1 MEALLEGMQR
11 NGQGSGGFLTS
22 CEAELQ
28 ELMKQIDI
36 MVAHKK
42 SEWEGQTQAL
52 EACLSVREQELSSAR
67 AALQEKYKEVGMLRH
82 QVEDMEKAK
91 QDMVR
96 EYEQQLKKFQ
106 EELSRLRR
114 SYEKLQKKQLREA
127 RGEANKRQGEDQFE
141 MSRLTRKLEEFRQK
155 SLDWEKQRLLY
166 QQQVASLEAQRKAL
180 AEQSELI
187 QTQLANRKQI
197 LESVELAS
205 RSEIQHLTSKLERAN
220 DAICANE
227 LEVERL
233 NMRVDDL
240 TENNRIILEDQQRV
254 QEELRQS
261 KKMLEVLQD
270 EKMELRATLQS
281 QEDFIDSSKLHQE
294 QLQKELARVTETLRT
309 KEFLIRSIGRAQR
322 VVVNGVWRPVT
333 SGVPQGSV
341 LGPVLFNIFINDL
354 DEGIEC
360 TLSKF
365 ADDTKLGRSVDL
377 LEGRKALQRDLDR
390 LDQGAEVNC
399 MRFNKAKCK
408 VLHLGHSN
416 PMQRYR
422 LGEEWLENCPVEKD
436 LGVLVD
442 SRLNMSQQCAQ
453 VAKKANSIL
462 ASIRN
467 SVASRTREVIVPLY
481 SALVRPHLEYCVQF
495 WAPHYK
501 RDIEVL
507 ERVQRRATKLVKGLE
522 QKSYEEHLRE
532 LGLFSLEKWRLR
544 GDLIA
549 LYNYLKGGCR
559 EVGVGL
565 FSQVTSDRTRGNGLK
580 LCQGMFR
587 LDIRKFYFT
596 ESVVK
601 HWNRLPREV
610 VESPSLEVFKRRVD
624 VVLRDMVYWWS
635 WALEERLQEKQ
646 LCSPGLELEHILLQL
661 DVAQKKEQHLQS
673 EVTHLENSL
682 VSSNA
687 RCVQLSEELDE
698 NMKELQSM
706 EEHHTESKAE
716 IKKLKEQLSQA
727 EQTHSSELE
736 GMKKEIS
743 RLTQELHQRDI
754 TIASASGST
763 SDLEQQLRTEIER
776 AERKAVEHRVIL
788 VQLETLRLEN
798 RHLSE
803 MLEKMECGML
813 EGKDVTLRALGE
825 DYAVELNKLKSE
837 NQQLQKD
844 LAEARAKLEL
854 TRRVCQDEPEGVAQQ
869 IQDEEP
875 EARDVQYRSMQEA
888 QHKHDE
894 QAERIHHK
902 PDGTIQHHQGEPQ
915 RWGAAEIGTVTP
927 ETGELSTQT
936 SRKNCM
942 ESPALGALLE
952 TDSLLHVLDGN
963 KDFADE
969 ASKQSI
975 SNDQR
980 EPGPLCPLPTASVGS
995 IAARYL
1001 EEEELRS
1008 HHILECL
1015 NAHIEELKKE
1025 SEKIVRQFEHRE

>member
-52 EACLSVREQELSSAR
+52 EACLSVQEQELSSAR

-141 MSRLTRKLEEFRQK
+141 MSRLTRKLE
-155 SLDWEKQRLLY
+155 
-166 QQQVASLEAQRKAL
+166 
-180 AEQSELI
+180 
-187 QTQLANRKQI
+187 TQLANRKQI

-240 TENNRIILEDQQRV
+240 TENNRIILEDQQRA

-270 EKMELRATLQS
+270 EKLELRATLQS

-294 QLQKELARVTETLRT
+294 QLQNELARVTEALHT
-309 KEFLIRSIGRAQR
+309 KELLIR
-322 VVVNGVWRPVT
+322 
-333 SGVPQGSV
+333 
-341 LGPVLFNIFINDL
+341 
-354 DEGIEC
+354 
-360 TLSKF
+360 
-365 ADDTKLGRSVDL
+365 
-377 LEGRKALQRDLDR
+377 
-390 LDQGAEVNC
+390 
-399 MRFNKAKCK
+399 
-408 VLHLGHSN
+408 
-416 PMQRYR
+416 
-422 LGEEWLENCPVEKD
+422 
-436 LGVLVD
+436 
-442 SRLNMSQQCAQ
+442 
-453 VAKKANSIL
+453 
-462 ASIRN
+462 
-467 SVASRTREVIVPLY
+467 
-481 SALVRPHLEYCVQF
+481 
-495 WAPHYK
+495 
-501 RDIEVL
+501 
-507 ERVQRRATKLVKGLE
+507 
-522 QKSYEEHLRE
+522 
-532 LGLFSLEKWRLR
+532 
-544 GDLIA
+544 
-549 LYNYLKGGCR
+549 
-559 EVGVGL
+559 
-565 FSQVTSDRTRGNGLK
+565 
-580 LCQGMFR
+580 
-587 LDIRKFYFT
+587 
-596 ESVVK
+596 
-601 HWNRLPREV
+601 
-610 VESPSLEVFKRRVD
+610 
-624 VVLRDMVYWWS
+624 
-635 WALEERLQEKQ
+635 ALEERLQEKQ
-646 LCSPGLELEHILLQL
+646 LSSPGLELEHVVLQL
-661 DVAQKKEQHLQS
+661 DVAQKKEQHLKS
-673 EVTHLENSL
+673 EVTHLEKSL

-687 RCVQLSEELDE
+687 RCVQLSEELRE
-698 NMKELQSM
+698 NIKELQSM

-736 GMKKEIS
+736 GMKREIS

-763 SDLEQQLRTEIER
+763 SDLEQRLRTEIER

-803 MLEKMECGML
+803 MLEKTERGML
-813 EGKDVTLRALGE
+813 EGKDVSLRALSE

-837 NQQLQKD
+837 NQQLRKD

-854 TRRVCQDEPEGVAQQ
+854 TRQVCQDEPEGTAQQ
-869 IQDEEP
+869 MQSEEP
-875 EARDVQYRSMQEA
+875 EARDVQYRTTQES
-888 QHKHDE
+888 QLKRDE
-894 QAERIHHK
+894 QAERIHRK
-902 PDGTIQHHQGEPQ
+902 PDGTIQQHQEEPQ
-915 RWGAAEIGTVTP
+915 RWGAAEMGTVTP
-927 ETGELSTQT
+927 EMGEPPTQT

-942 ESPALGALLE
+942 EPLALGALMG
-952 TDSLLHVLDGN
+952 TDSLLPVLDGN

-969 ASKQSI
+969 ASKQS
-975 SNDQR
+975 NDQR
-980 EPGPLCPLPTASVGS
+980 ESVPLCPLPTASVGS

-1008 HHILECL
+1008 QHILQCL

-1025 SEKIVRQFEHRE
+1025 SEKIVRQFGHQE

>member
-52 EACLSVREQELSSAR
+52 ESCLSVREQELSSAR
-67 AALQEKYKEVGMLRH
+67 AALEEKYKEVGMLR
-82 QVEDMEKAK
+82 QQLEDMETAK
-91 QDMVR
+91 QDLVR

-106 EELSRLRR
+106 EELARLRR
-114 SYEKLQKKQLREA
+114 SYEKLQKKQMREA
-127 RGEANKRQGEDQFE
+127 REECNKRQGDDQFE
-141 MSRLTRKLEEFRQK
+141 MRRLTRKLEEFRQK
-155 SLDWEKQRLLY
+155 SLDWEKQRLRY

-187 QTQLANRKQI
+187 QQTQLANRKQI

-240 TENNRIILEDQQRV
+240 TENNRMILEDQQRV

-309 KEFLIRSIGRAQR
+309 KELLIR
-322 VVVNGVWRPVT
+322 
-333 SGVPQGSV
+333 
-341 LGPVLFNIFINDL
+341 
-354 DEGIEC
+354 
-360 TLSKF
+360 
-365 ADDTKLGRSVDL
+365 
-377 LEGRKALQRDLDR
+377 
-390 LDQGAEVNC
+390 
-399 MRFNKAKCK
+399 
-408 VLHLGHSN
+408 
-416 PMQRYR
+416 
-422 LGEEWLENCPVEKD
+422 
-436 LGVLVD
+436 
-442 SRLNMSQQCAQ
+442 
-453 VAKKANSIL
+453 
-462 ASIRN
+462 
-467 SVASRTREVIVPLY
+467 
-481 SALVRPHLEYCVQF
+481 
-495 WAPHYK
+495 
-501 RDIEVL
+501 
-507 ERVQRRATKLVKGLE
+507 
-522 QKSYEEHLRE
+522 
-532 LGLFSLEKWRLR
+532 
-544 GDLIA
+544 
-549 LYNYLKGGCR
+549 
-559 EVGVGL
+559 
-565 FSQVTSDRTRGNGLK
+565 
-580 LCQGMFR
+580 
-587 LDIRKFYFT
+587 
-596 ESVVK
+596 
-601 HWNRLPREV
+601 
-610 VESPSLEVFKRRVD
+610 
-624 VVLRDMVYWWS
+624 
-635 WALEERLQEKQ
+635 ALEERLQEKQ
-646 LCSPGLELEHILLQL
+646 LSSPGLELEHVLLQL

-687 RCVQLSEELDE
+687 RCVQLSEELAE
-698 NMKELQSM
+698 NIKELQSM

-716 IKKLKEQLSQA
+716 IKKLKEQLCQA
-727 EQTHSSELE
+727 EQTHRSELE

-754 TIASASGST
+754 TIASANGST

-803 MLEKMECGML
+803 MLEKMEFGMQ
-813 EGKDVTLRALGE
+813 EGKHITLRALSEG
-825 DYAVELNKLKSE
+825 YATELNKLKLE

-854 TRRVCQDEPEGVAQQ
+854 TTQVCQDEPEGTAQLQ
-869 IQDEEP
+869 SEEP
-875 EARDVQYRSMQEA
+875 KTRDVHCRTTRES

-894 QAERIHHK
+894 QTEKTHHK
-902 PDGTIQHHQGEPQ
+902 PDKIIQHHQGEPQ
-915 RWGAAEIGTVTP
+915 GRKIQPLPAEMGAVIP
-927 ETGELSTQT
+927 ETGELTTQT
-936 SRKNCM
+936 SRKGCL
-942 ESPALGALLE
+942 ESPTLASDSLQG
-952 TDSLLHVLDGN
+952 TDSLLLVVDDSKGFPDG
-963 KDFADE
+963 
-969 ASKQSI
+969 ASKKCI
-975 SNDQR
+975 ANHQR
-980 EPGPLCPLPTASVGS
+980 ESVPLCPLPTASVGS

-1008 HHILECL
+1008 QHILECL
-1015 NAHIEELKKE
+1015 DAHIEELKKE
-1025 SEKIVRQFEHRE
+1025 SEKIVRHFGQQE

>member
-11 NGQGSGGFLTS
+11 NGEGSGGFLTS

-52 EACLSVREQELSSAR
+52 EACLSVREQELSSAK

-127 RGEANKRQGEDQFE
+127 RGEPNKREGEDSFE

-180 AEQSELI
+180 AEQSQLI
-187 QTQLANRKQI
+187 QTQLASRKQI

-205 RSEIQHLTSKLERAN
+205 RSEIQHLTGKLERAN

-227 LEVERL
+227 LEVGRL

-240 TENNRIILEDQQRV
+240 TENNRMVLEDQQRV

-281 QEDFIDSSKLHQE
+281 QEDFIDSSRLHQE

-309 KEFLIRSIGRAQR
+309 KELLIR
-322 VVVNGVWRPVT
+322 T
-333 SGVPQGSV
+333 
-341 LGPVLFNIFINDL
+341 
-354 DEGIEC
+354 
-360 TLSKF
+360 
-365 ADDTKLGRSVDL
+365 
-377 LEGRKALQRDLDR
+377 
-390 LDQGAEVNC
+390 
-399 MRFNKAKCK
+399 
-408 VLHLGHSN
+408 
-416 PMQRYR
+416 
-422 LGEEWLENCPVEKD
+422 
-436 LGVLVD
+436 
-442 SRLNMSQQCAQ
+442 
-453 VAKKANSIL
+453 
-462 ASIRN
+462 
-467 SVASRTREVIVPLY
+467 
-481 SALVRPHLEYCVQF
+481 
-495 WAPHYK
+495 
-501 RDIEVL
+501 
-507 ERVQRRATKLVKGLE
+507 
-522 QKSYEEHLRE
+522 
-532 LGLFSLEKWRLR
+532 
-544 GDLIA
+544 
-549 LYNYLKGGCR
+549 
-559 EVGVGL
+559 
-565 FSQVTSDRTRGNGLK
+565 
-580 LCQGMFR
+580 
-587 LDIRKFYFT
+587 
-596 ESVVK
+596 
-601 HWNRLPREV
+601 
-610 VESPSLEVFKRRVD
+610 
-624 VVLRDMVYWWS
+624 
-635 WALEERLQEKQ
+635 LEERLEERQ
-646 LCSPGLELEHILLQL
+646 LSSPGLELEHILLQL
-661 DVAQKKEQHLQS
+661 DVAQKKEQQLQS

-698 NMKELQSM
+698 NIKELQSM

-736 GMKKEIS
+736 GMKREIS
-743 RLTQELHQRDI
+743 RLTQELHRRDI

-763 SDLEQQLRTEIER
+763 SDLEQRLRTEIER

-798 RHLSE
+798 RNLSE

-813 EGKDVTLRALGE
+813 EGKDVTLRALSE

-837 NQQLQKD
+837 NQQLRND

-854 TRRVCQDEPEGVAQQ
+854 TRQVCQDEPEGTARQMQ
-869 IQDEEP
+869 GEEP
-875 EARDVQYRSMQEA
+875 EARDVQHRTTQET
-888 QHKHDE
+888 QHKRDE
-894 QAERIHHK
+894 QAVRKHHK
-902 PDGTIQHHQGEPQ
+902 PDETVQRHQGESQ
-915 RWGAAEIGTVTP
+915 RSKAAEIGTVTP
-927 ETGELSTQT
+927 ETAELPAQT
-936 SRKNCM
+936 SKKNCM
-942 ESPALGALLE
+942 ESLALGTLQGMDPLLN
-952 TDSLLHVLDGN
+952 VVDGN
-963 KDFADE
+963 KDFTDE

-975 SNDQR
+975 SDHER
-980 EPGPLCPLPTASVGS
+980 ESLPLCTLPTASVGS

-1008 HHILECL
+1008 QHILQCL

-1025 SEKIVRQFEHRE
+1025 SEKIVKQFGHQE

>member
-52 EACLSVREQELSSAR
+52 EACLSIREQELSSAR

-141 MSRLTRKLEEFRQK
+141 MSRLTRKLE
-155 SLDWEKQRLLY
+155 
-166 QQQVASLEAQRKAL
+166 
-180 AEQSELI
+180 

-294 QLQKELARVTETLRT
+294 QLQKELARVTETLHT
-309 KEFLIRSIGRAQR
+309 KEFLIR
-322 VVVNGVWRPVT
+322 
-333 SGVPQGSV
+333 
-341 LGPVLFNIFINDL
+341 
-354 DEGIEC
+354 
-360 TLSKF
+360 
-365 ADDTKLGRSVDL
+365 
-377 LEGRKALQRDLDR
+377 
-390 LDQGAEVNC
+390 
-399 MRFNKAKCK
+399 
-408 VLHLGHSN
+408 
-416 PMQRYR
+416 
-422 LGEEWLENCPVEKD
+422 
-436 LGVLVD
+436 
-442 SRLNMSQQCAQ
+442 
-453 VAKKANSIL
+453 
-462 ASIRN
+462 
-467 SVASRTREVIVPLY
+467 
-481 SALVRPHLEYCVQF
+481 
-495 WAPHYK
+495 
-501 RDIEVL
+501 
-507 ERVQRRATKLVKGLE
+507 
-522 QKSYEEHLRE
+522 
-532 LGLFSLEKWRLR
+532 
-544 GDLIA
+544 
-549 LYNYLKGGCR
+549 
-559 EVGVGL
+559 
-565 FSQVTSDRTRGNGLK
+565 
-580 LCQGMFR
+580 
-587 LDIRKFYFT
+587 
-596 ESVVK
+596 
-601 HWNRLPREV
+601 
-610 VESPSLEVFKRRVD
+610 
-624 VVLRDMVYWWS
+624 
-635 WALEERLQEKQ
+635 ALEERLQEKQ
-646 LCSPGLELEHILLQL
+646 LYSPGLELKHILLQL

-763 SDLEQQLRTEIER
+763 SDLEQRLRTEIER

-854 TRRVCQDEPEGVAQQ
+854 TRQVCQDEPEGAAQQ

-875 EARDVQYRSMQEA
+875 EARDVQYRSTQEA
-888 QHKHDE
+888 QHEHDE

-915 RWGAAEIGTVTP
+915 RWRAAEIGTVTP
-927 ETGELSTQT
+927 ETGELPTQT

-942 ESPALGALLE
+942 ESPALGALLG

-980 EPGPLCPLPTASVGS
+980 EPVPLCPLPTASVGS

-1025 SEKIVRQFEHRE
+1025 SEKIVRQFEHQE

>member
-1 MEALLEGMQR
+1 MMEALLEGMQR

-82 QVEDMEKAK
+82 QVEDVEKAK

-114 SYEKLQKKQLREA
+114 SYEKLQKKQIREA

-240 TENNRIILEDQQRV
+240 TENNRMILEDQQKV

-294 QLQKELARVTETLRT
+294 QLQKELARVTETLCT
-309 KEFLIRSIGRAQR
+309 KELLIR
-322 VVVNGVWRPVT
+322 
-333 SGVPQGSV
+333 
-341 LGPVLFNIFINDL
+341 
-354 DEGIEC
+354 
-360 TLSKF
+360 
-365 ADDTKLGRSVDL
+365 
-377 LEGRKALQRDLDR
+377 
-390 LDQGAEVNC
+390 
-399 MRFNKAKCK
+399 
-408 VLHLGHSN
+408 
-416 PMQRYR
+416 
-422 LGEEWLENCPVEKD
+422 
-436 LGVLVD
+436 
-442 SRLNMSQQCAQ
+442 
-453 VAKKANSIL
+453 
-462 ASIRN
+462 
-467 SVASRTREVIVPLY
+467 
-481 SALVRPHLEYCVQF
+481 
-495 WAPHYK
+495 
-501 RDIEVL
+501 
-507 ERVQRRATKLVKGLE
+507 
-522 QKSYEEHLRE
+522 
-532 LGLFSLEKWRLR
+532 
-544 GDLIA
+544 
-549 LYNYLKGGCR
+549 
-559 EVGVGL
+559 
-565 FSQVTSDRTRGNGLK
+565 
-580 LCQGMFR
+580 
-587 LDIRKFYFT
+587 
-596 ESVVK
+596 
-601 HWNRLPREV
+601 
-610 VESPSLEVFKRRVD
+610 
-624 VVLRDMVYWWS
+624 
-635 WALEERLQEKQ
+635 ALEERLQEKQ
-646 LCSPGLELEHILLQL
+646 LSSPGLELEHILLQL

-698 NMKELQSM
+698 NIKELQSM

-716 IKKLKEQLSQA
+716 IKK
-727 EQTHSSELE
+727 
-736 GMKKEIS
+736 
-743 RLTQELHQRDI
+743 
-754 TIASASGST
+754 
-763 SDLEQQLRTEIER
+763 
-776 AERKAVEHRVIL
+776 
-788 VQLETLRLEN
+788 
-798 RHLSE
+798 
-803 MLEKMECGML
+803 
-813 EGKDVTLRALGE
+813 GKDVTLRALSE
-825 DYAVELNKLKSE
+825 DYAVELNKLKCE
-837 NQQLQKD
+837 NQQLRKD

-854 TRRVCQDEPEGVAQQ
+854 TRQVCQDEPEGTAQQ
-869 IQDEEP
+869 MQDEEP
-875 EARDVQYRSMQEA
+875 EARDVQYRTTREA
-888 QHKHDE
+888 QRKHDE

-915 RWGAAEIGTVTP
+915 GWGAAEIGTVTP
-927 ETGELSTQT
+927 ETGELPTQT
-936 SRKNCM
+936 SGKNCT
-942 ESPALGALLE
+942 ESLALGTLLG
-952 TDSLLHVLDGN
+952 TDSLLHVLDGK

-975 SNDQR
+975 SSHQR
-980 EPGPLCPLPTASVGS
+980 EPVPLCPLPTASVGS

-1008 HHILECL
+1008 QHILECL

-1025 SEKIVRQFEHRE
+1025 SEKIVRQFGHQE

>member
-52 EACLSVREQELSSAR
+52 EACLSAREQELSSAK

-82 QVEDMEKAK
+82 QVEDLEKAK

-114 SYEKLQKKQLREA
+114 SYEKLQRKQLREI
-127 RGEANKRQGEDQFE
+127 REEANKRQGEDHFE

-240 TENNRIILEDQQRV
+240 TENNRMILEDQQRV

-294 QLQKELARVTETLRT
+294 QLQKELARLTETLHT
-309 KEFLIRSIGRAQR
+309 KELLI
-322 VVVNGVWRPVT
+322 
-333 SGVPQGSV
+333 
-341 LGPVLFNIFINDL
+341 
-354 DEGIEC
+354 
-360 TLSKF
+360 
-365 ADDTKLGRSVDL
+365 
-377 LEGRKALQRDLDR
+377 
-390 LDQGAEVNC
+390 
-399 MRFNKAKCK
+399 
-408 VLHLGHSN
+408 
-416 PMQRYR
+416 
-422 LGEEWLENCPVEKD
+422 
-436 LGVLVD
+436 
-442 SRLNMSQQCAQ
+442 
-453 VAKKANSIL
+453 
-462 ASIRN
+462 
-467 SVASRTREVIVPLY
+467 
-481 SALVRPHLEYCVQF
+481 
-495 WAPHYK
+495 
-501 RDIEVL
+501 
-507 ERVQRRATKLVKGLE
+507 
-522 QKSYEEHLRE
+522 
-532 LGLFSLEKWRLR
+532 
-544 GDLIA
+544 
-549 LYNYLKGGCR
+549 
-559 EVGVGL
+559 
-565 FSQVTSDRTRGNGLK
+565 
-580 LCQGMFR
+580 
-587 LDIRKFYFT
+587 
-596 ESVVK
+596 
-601 HWNRLPREV
+601 
-610 VESPSLEVFKRRVD
+610 
-624 VVLRDMVYWWS
+624 
-635 WALEERLQEKQ
+635 
-646 LCSPGLELEHILLQL
+646 
-661 DVAQKKEQHLQS
+661 
-673 EVTHLENSL
+673 SL

-698 NMKELQSM
+698 NIKELQSM

-736 GMKKEIS
+736 GMKREIS

-763 SDLEQQLRTEIER
+763 SDLEQRLRTEIER

-803 MLEKMECGML
+803 MLEKAECGML
-813 EGKDVTLRALGE
+813 E
-825 DYAVELNKLKSE
+825 
-837 NQQLQKD
+837 
-844 LAEARAKLEL
+844 
-854 TRRVCQDEPEGVAQQ
+854 
-869 IQDEEP
+869 
-875 EARDVQYRSMQEA
+875 
-888 QHKHDE
+888 
-894 QAERIHHK
+894 
-902 PDGTIQHHQGEPQ
+902 
-915 RWGAAEIGTVTP
+915 
-927 ETGELSTQT
+927 
-936 SRKNCM
+936 
-942 ESPALGALLE
+942 
-952 TDSLLHVLDGN
+952 
-963 KDFADE
+963 
-969 ASKQSI
+969 
-975 SNDQR
+975 
-980 EPGPLCPLPTASVGS
+980 CPLPTTSVGS

-1008 HHILECL
+1008 QHILECL

-1025 SEKIVRQFEHRE
+1025 SEKIVKQFGHQE

>member
-1 MEALLEGMQR
+1 
-11 NGQGSGGFLTS
+11 TS

-82 QVEDMEKAK
+82 QVADVEKAK

-114 SYEKLQKKQLREA
+114 SYEKLQKKQLRET
-127 RGEANKRQGEDQFE
+127 REEANKRQGEDQFE
-141 MSRLTRKLEEFRQK
+141 MNRLTRKLEEFRQK

-240 TENNRIILEDQQRV
+240 TENNRMILEDQQRV
-254 QEELRQS
+254 QEELRHS

-281 QEDFIDSSKLHQE
+281 QEDFIDSTKLHQE
-294 QLQKELARVTETLRT
+294 HLQKELARVTETLCT
-309 KEFLIRSIGRAQR
+309 KELLIR
-322 VVVNGVWRPVT
+322 
-333 SGVPQGSV
+333 
-341 LGPVLFNIFINDL
+341 
-354 DEGIEC
+354 
-360 TLSKF
+360 
-365 ADDTKLGRSVDL
+365 
-377 LEGRKALQRDLDR
+377 
-390 LDQGAEVNC
+390 
-399 MRFNKAKCK
+399 
-408 VLHLGHSN
+408 
-416 PMQRYR
+416 
-422 LGEEWLENCPVEKD
+422 
-436 LGVLVD
+436 
-442 SRLNMSQQCAQ
+442 
-453 VAKKANSIL
+453 
-462 ASIRN
+462 
-467 SVASRTREVIVPLY
+467 
-481 SALVRPHLEYCVQF
+481 
-495 WAPHYK
+495 
-501 RDIEVL
+501 
-507 ERVQRRATKLVKGLE
+507 
-522 QKSYEEHLRE
+522 
-532 LGLFSLEKWRLR
+532 
-544 GDLIA
+544 
-549 LYNYLKGGCR
+549 
-559 EVGVGL
+559 
-565 FSQVTSDRTRGNGLK
+565 
-580 LCQGMFR
+580 
-587 LDIRKFYFT
+587 
-596 ESVVK
+596 
-601 HWNRLPREV
+601 
-610 VESPSLEVFKRRVD
+610 
-624 VVLRDMVYWWS
+624 
-635 WALEERLQEKQ
+635 ALEERLQEKQ
-646 LCSPGLELEHILLQL
+646 LSSPGLELEHILLQL

-698 NMKELQSM
+698 NIKELQSM

-716 IKKLKEQLSQA
+716 IKKLKEQLAQA

-736 GMKKEIS
+736 GMKREIS

-763 SDLEQQLRTEIER
+763 SDLEQRLRTEIER

-803 MLEKMECGML
+803 MLEKMECGKL
-813 EGKDVTLRALGE
+813 EGKDVTPGALSE
-825 DYAVELNKLKSE
+825 DYAIELNKLKSE

-854 TRRVCQDEPEGVAQQ
+854 TQQVCQEEPEGTVQHM
-869 IQDEEP
+869 QDKEP
-875 EARDVQYRSMQEA
+875 EARDVQYRTTREA

-894 QAERIHHK
+894 QTERIHHK
-902 PDGTIQHHQGEPQ
+902 PDGTVQHHQGEPQ
-915 RWGAAEIGTVTP
+915 RWRPAETGTVSP
-927 ETGELSTQT
+927 ETGELPTHT
-936 SRKNCM
+936 SRKNSM
-942 ESPALGALLE
+942 ELLAMGTSLG

-975 SNDQR
+975 SSHQR
-980 EPGPLCPLPTASVGS
+980 ESVPSCPLPTDSVGS

-1008 HHILECL
+1008 QHILECL

-1025 SEKIVRQFEHRE
+1025 SDKIVRQFGHQE

>member
-1 MEALLEGMQR
+1 MMEALLEGMQR

-82 QVEDMEKAK
+82 QVADMEKAK

-240 TENNRIILEDQQRV
+240 TENNRMILEDQQRV

-294 QLQKELARVTETLRT
+294 QLQKELARVTETLHT
-309 KEFLIRSIGRAQR
+309 KELLIR
-322 VVVNGVWRPVT
+322 
-333 SGVPQGSV
+333 
-341 LGPVLFNIFINDL
+341 
-354 DEGIEC
+354 
-360 TLSKF
+360 
-365 ADDTKLGRSVDL
+365 
-377 LEGRKALQRDLDR
+377 
-390 LDQGAEVNC
+390 
-399 MRFNKAKCK
+399 
-408 VLHLGHSN
+408 
-416 PMQRYR
+416 
-422 LGEEWLENCPVEKD
+422 
-436 LGVLVD
+436 
-442 SRLNMSQQCAQ
+442 
-453 VAKKANSIL
+453 
-462 ASIRN
+462 
-467 SVASRTREVIVPLY
+467 
-481 SALVRPHLEYCVQF
+481 
-495 WAPHYK
+495 
-501 RDIEVL
+501 
-507 ERVQRRATKLVKGLE
+507 
-522 QKSYEEHLRE
+522 
-532 LGLFSLEKWRLR
+532 
-544 GDLIA
+544 
-549 LYNYLKGGCR
+549 
-559 EVGVGL
+559 
-565 FSQVTSDRTRGNGLK
+565 
-580 LCQGMFR
+580 
-587 LDIRKFYFT
+587 
-596 ESVVK
+596 
-601 HWNRLPREV
+601 
-610 VESPSLEVFKRRVD
+610 
-624 VVLRDMVYWWS
+624 
-635 WALEERLQEKQ
+635 ALEERLQEKQ
-646 LCSPGLELEHILLQL
+646 LSSPGLELEHILLQL
-661 DVAQKKEQHLQS
+661 DVAHKKEQHLQS

-698 NMKELQSM
+698 NIKELQSM

-736 GMKKEIS
+736 GMKREIS

-763 SDLEQQLRTEIER
+763 SDLEQRLRTEIER

-803 MLEKMECGML
+803 MLEKTECSVL
-813 EGKDVTLRALGE
+813 EGKHVTLRALSE

-837 NQQLQKD
+837 NQQLRKD

-854 TRRVCQDEPEGVAQQ
+854 TPQVCQDKPEGTAQQ
-869 IQDEEP
+869 MQDEEP
-875 EARDVQYRSMQEA
+875 EARDVQYRTTREA

-915 RWGAAEIGTVTP
+915 RWGAAEMRTVTP
-927 ETGELSTQT
+927 EAGELPTQT
-936 SRKNCM
+936 SRKNCV
-942 ESPALGALLE
+942 ESPALGTLLG
-952 TDSLLHVLDGN
+952 TDSVLHVLDGN

-969 ASKQSI
+969 ASQQSI
-975 SNDQR
+975 SDHER
-980 EPGPLCPLPTASVGS
+980 ESVPLSPLPTASVGS

-1008 HHILECL
+1008 QHILECL

-1025 SEKIVRQFEHRE
+1025 SEKIVRQFGHQE

>member
-82 QVEDMEKAK
+82 QVADVEKAK

-114 SYEKLQKKQLREA
+114 SYEKLQKKQLRET
-127 RGEANKRQGEDQFE
+127 REEANKRQGEDQFE

-240 TENNRIILEDQQRV
+240 TENNRMVLEDQQRL

-281 QEDFIDSSKLHQE
+281 QEDFIDSTKLHQE
-294 QLQKELARVTETLRT
+294 HLQKELARVTETLRT
-309 KEFLIRSIGRAQR
+309 KELLIR
-322 VVVNGVWRPVT
+322 
-333 SGVPQGSV
+333 
-341 LGPVLFNIFINDL
+341 
-354 DEGIEC
+354 
-360 TLSKF
+360 
-365 ADDTKLGRSVDL
+365 
-377 LEGRKALQRDLDR
+377 
-390 LDQGAEVNC
+390 
-399 MRFNKAKCK
+399 
-408 VLHLGHSN
+408 
-416 PMQRYR
+416 
-422 LGEEWLENCPVEKD
+422 
-436 LGVLVD
+436 
-442 SRLNMSQQCAQ
+442 
-453 VAKKANSIL
+453 
-462 ASIRN
+462 
-467 SVASRTREVIVPLY
+467 
-481 SALVRPHLEYCVQF
+481 
-495 WAPHYK
+495 
-501 RDIEVL
+501 
-507 ERVQRRATKLVKGLE
+507 
-522 QKSYEEHLRE
+522 
-532 LGLFSLEKWRLR
+532 
-544 GDLIA
+544 
-549 LYNYLKGGCR
+549 
-559 EVGVGL
+559 
-565 FSQVTSDRTRGNGLK
+565 
-580 LCQGMFR
+580 
-587 LDIRKFYFT
+587 
-596 ESVVK
+596 
-601 HWNRLPREV
+601 
-610 VESPSLEVFKRRVD
+610 
-624 VVLRDMVYWWS
+624 
-635 WALEERLQEKQ
+635 ALEERLQEKQ
-646 LCSPGLELEHILLQL
+646 LSSPGLELEHILLQL

-698 NMKELQSM
+698 NIKELQSM

-716 IKKLKEQLSQA
+716 IKKLKAQLAQA
-727 EQTHSSELE
+727 EQTRSSELE
-736 GMKKEIS
+736 GMKREIS

-763 SDLEQQLRTEIER
+763 SDLEQRLRTEIER

-798 RHLSE
+798 RHLLE

-813 EGKDVTLRALGE
+813 EGKDVTPGALSE
-825 DYAVELNKLKSE
+825 DYAIELNKLKSE
-837 NQQLQKD
+837 NQQLRKD

-854 TRRVCQDEPEGVAQQ
+854 AQQVCQEELEGTAHHV
-869 IQDEEP
+869 QDEEP
-875 EARDVQYRSMQEA
+875 EARDVQYRTTREA

-902 PDGTIQHHQGEPQ
+902 PDGTVQHHQGEPQ
-915 RWGAAEIGTVTP
+915 RWGAAETGTVSP
-927 ETGELSTQT
+927 ETGELPTHT
-936 SRKNCM
+936 SRKNST
-942 ESPALGALLE
+942 ESLAMGTSLG

-969 ASKQSI
+969 ASKQST
-975 SNDQR
+975 SNHQR
-980 EPGPLCPLPTASVGS
+980 ESVPLCPLPTASVGS

-1008 HHILECL
+1008 QHILECL

-1025 SEKIVRQFEHRE
+1025 SDKIVRQFGHQE

>member
-1 MEALLEGMQR
+1 
-11 NGQGSGGFLTS
+11 
-22 CEAELQ
+22 
-28 ELMKQIDI
+28 MKQIDI

-67 AALQEKYKEVGMLRH
+67 AALQEKYKEIGMLRH

-205 RSEIQHLTSKLERAN
+205 RSEIQHLSGKLERAN

-233 NMRVDDL
+233 NMIVDDL
-240 TENNRIILEDQQRV
+240 TENNRMILEDQQRV

-309 KEFLIRSIGRAQR
+309 KELLIR
-322 VVVNGVWRPVT
+322 
-333 SGVPQGSV
+333 
-341 LGPVLFNIFINDL
+341 
-354 DEGIEC
+354 
-360 TLSKF
+360 
-365 ADDTKLGRSVDL
+365 
-377 LEGRKALQRDLDR
+377 
-390 LDQGAEVNC
+390 
-399 MRFNKAKCK
+399 
-408 VLHLGHSN
+408 
-416 PMQRYR
+416 
-422 LGEEWLENCPVEKD
+422 
-436 LGVLVD
+436 
-442 SRLNMSQQCAQ
+442 
-453 VAKKANSIL
+453 
-462 ASIRN
+462 
-467 SVASRTREVIVPLY
+467 
-481 SALVRPHLEYCVQF
+481 
-495 WAPHYK
+495 
-501 RDIEVL
+501 
-507 ERVQRRATKLVKGLE
+507 
-522 QKSYEEHLRE
+522 
-532 LGLFSLEKWRLR
+532 
-544 GDLIA
+544 
-549 LYNYLKGGCR
+549 
-559 EVGVGL
+559 
-565 FSQVTSDRTRGNGLK
+565 
-580 LCQGMFR
+580 
-587 LDIRKFYFT
+587 
-596 ESVVK
+596 
-601 HWNRLPREV
+601 
-610 VESPSLEVFKRRVD
+610 
-624 VVLRDMVYWWS
+624 
-635 WALEERLQEKQ
+635 ALEERLQEKQ
-646 LCSPGLELEHILLQL
+646 LSSPGLELEHILLQL
-661 DVAQKKEQHLQS
+661 DIAQEKEQHLQS

-698 NMKELQSM
+698 NIKELQSM
-706 EEHHTESKAE
+706 EEAHTESKAE
-716 IKKLKEQLSQA
+716 IKKLKEQLAQA

-736 GMKKEIS
+736 GMKREIS

-763 SDLEQQLRTEIER
+763 SDLEQRLRTEIER

-803 MLEKMECGML
+803 MLEKTECSML
-813 EGKDVTLRALGE
+813 EGKDVTQRTLSE
-825 DYAVELNKLKSE
+825 DYAVELNKLRSE
-837 NQQLQKD
+837 NQQLRKD

-854 TRRVCQDEPEGVAQQ
+854 TRQVCQDEPEGTAQQ
-869 IQDEEP
+869 MQDEEP
-875 EARDVQYRSMQEA
+875 EARDVQYRTTREE

-902 PDGTIQHHQGEPQ
+902 PDGTVKHLQGESQ
-915 RWGAAEIGTVTP
+915 RWEAAEIGTVTP
-927 ETGELSTQT
+927 ETGELPTQT

-942 ESPALGALLE
+942 ESLALGALLG

-969 ASKQSI
+969 ASKQSV
-975 SNDQR
+975 SNHQR
-980 EPGPLCPLPTASVGS
+980 ESVPLCPLPTASVGS

-1008 HHILECL
+1008 QHILECL

-1025 SEKIVRQFEHRE
+1025 SEKIVRQFGHQE